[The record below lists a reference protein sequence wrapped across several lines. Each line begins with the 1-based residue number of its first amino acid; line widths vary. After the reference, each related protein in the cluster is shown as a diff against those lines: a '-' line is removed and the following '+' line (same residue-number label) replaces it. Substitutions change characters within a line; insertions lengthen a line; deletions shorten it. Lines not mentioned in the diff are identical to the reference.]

1 MIKFYKPSLKLACTS
16 HILLTFVLEYRR
28 ESGGGPLS
36 PDPAVYRIA
45 IEFNARESFCI
56 PNGDIR
62 CASRIITRV
71 SSSYGSQGQTK
82 LVWFLKIDVDH
93 DNGQNQGSLNCKIAL
108 LKKTSKILTCFVV
121 VFLDGGEI
129 YRDSKVEC
137 FLTSTGIAPA
147 GISEALPSSSFYL
160 C

>member
-1 MIKFYKPSLKLACTS
+1 M
-16 HILLTFVLEYRR
+16 LEYRR

-45 IEFNARESFCI
+45 IECNARESFCI

-71 SSSYGSQGQTK
+71 WSSYGSQGQTK

-108 LKKTSKILTCFVV
+108 LKKTSKILTVVVSILISQKRCFVV
-121 VFLDGGEI
+121 VFFGRMGDL
-129 YRDSKVEC
+129 SKLYSRNV
-137 FLTSTGIAPA
+137 F
-147 GISEALPSSSFYL
+147 
-160 C
+160 

>member
-45 IEFNARESFCI
+45 IEFNAREFFYI

-71 SSSYGSQGQTK
+71 WSSYGSQGQTK
-82 LVWFLKIDVDH
+82 LVWFLKIDVDL

-108 LKKTSKILTCFVV
+108 LKKTSKILIVVVSILISQKRCFV

-129 YRDSKVEC
+129 YRDSIVEM
-137 FLTSTGIAPA
+137 S
-147 GISEALPSSSFYL
+147 SELQQV
-160 C
+160 